1 MAKPM
6 LQLQITSS
14 RKSSHACTLLSSDS
28 FGVLRVVVVIAT
40 SANVMHESW
49 DEPELDM
56 CVRAPTVLALEVTA
70 VYFGRNRIA
79 GM

>member
-14 RKSSHACTLLSSDS
+14 RKSSHACTLLS